1 MIVGK
6 WHRAAK
12 VGTAAGAAQGAIIE
26 ADKAA
31 DLAKSA
37 AEKSA
42 KAVEKYGGADASK
55 DASDKAKAAA
65 EKATEKSTATQTQL
79 DTVKGAIES
88 SEFGGEGVDPADLS
102 KLSDLTEET
111 IKAAKTADEKA
122 ARALAFAADVKKS
135 AMGDMQKAVKVVEEL
150 EDAAKPALE
159 KSADFAQKASFA
171 VKDVEAALT
180 KAEDASKRL
189 DKKIEGAHEQAPVG
203 EGLKETL
210 EAHKDPLTD
219 MISATKDGID
229 GVKSAATDLSGKL
242 EPLKA
247 AREGA
252 IGGDTALSGMAEDV
266 TKAEG
271 SLQKLE
277 DKMEAL
283 MSAVTVMKKEE
294 ARLAASIKK
303 AEEWSSGY

>member
-135 AMGDMQKAVKVVEEL
+135 AMGDLQ
-150 EDAAKPALE
+150 
-159 KSADFAQKASFA
+159 
-171 VKDVEAALT
+171 
-180 KAEDASKRL
+180 KAEDAGKRL

-252 IGGDTALSGMAEDV
+252 MGGDTALSGMAEDV

-294 ARLAASIKK
+294 ARLSKSIKK
-303 AEEWSSGY
+303 AEEWDHGY